1 MSSRALPFKHKTVL
15 VTGAGQNTGMG
26 IATLFAKA
34 GARVLLN
41 DLSSERVEAAVGSLR
56 RRGLKNVVGLPADIS
71 VPEQVEAMFAA
82 IKSVSKRLDVLV
94 NNAAHLGVGP
104 DVLDVKLSFFEAV
117 IAVNLVGTFHVS
129 QQAAK
134 LMKNTGGGSIVNIA
148 SNVSKRAIRKRT
160 AYLASKGAI
169 DAMTLS
175 MALDLAPYK
184 IRVNS
189 VAPGYIHSDRWNS
202 LDPAH
207 AARRRANIPLRVEAF
222 PEDIGRAV
230 LFLASGEASNITG
243 ARLLVDGGCSA
254 QHMPADVDL

>member
-1 MSSRALPFKHKTVL
+1 MSSRALPFNRKTVL
-15 VTGAGQNTGMG
+15 VTGAGQNTGLG

-34 GARVLLN
+34 GAKVFLN
-41 DLSSERVEAAVGSLR
+41 DVTHELVEGALTALR
-56 RRGLKNVVGLPADIS
+56 RRGLRKVIGIPADIS
-71 VPEQVEAMFAA
+71 VPEQVEAMFDVV
-82 IKSVSKRLDVLV
+82 KTSTKRLDVLV

-104 DVLDVKLSFFEAV
+104 DMLDVKLSFFEAV
-117 IAVNLVGTFHVS
+117 VAVNLVGTFHVS
-129 QQAAK
+129 QQAAR
-134 LMKNTGGGSIVNIA
+134 LMKKSGGGCIVNIA

-175 MALDLAPYK
+175 MALDLAPHR

-189 VAPGYIHSDRWNS
+189 VAPGYIHSDRWRK

-207 AARRRANIPLRVEAF
+207 AARRRANIPLGIEAF
-222 PEDIGRAV
+222 PEDIGHAV
-230 LFLASGEASNITG
+230 LFLASSDAANITG

>member
-1 MSSRALPFKHKTVL
+1 MSSRALPFNHKTVL
-15 VTGAGQNTGMG
+15 VTGAGQNTGLG

-41 DLSSERVEAAVGSLR
+41 DVSPDRVKEAVGSLR
-56 RRGLKNVVGLPADIS
+56 RRGLRNVIGIPADIS
-71 VPEQVEAMFAA
+71 VPEQVEAMFDVVRASA
-82 IKSVSKRLDVLV
+82 RRLDVLV

-104 DVLDVKLSFFEAV
+104 DVLDVKLAFFEAV

-134 LMKNTGGGSIVNIA
+134 LMKKTGGGSIVNIA

-175 MALDLAPYK
+175 MALDLSPHR

-189 VAPGYIHSDRWNS
+189 VAPGYIHSDRWNN
-202 LDPAH
+202 LDPVH
-207 AARRRANIPLRVEAF
+207 ASRRRANIPLGIEAF

-230 LFLASGEASNITG
+230 LFLASSDAANITG
-243 ARLLVDGGCSA
+243 ARLVVDGGCSA